1 MKMSRV
7 SIFFKEAQFLTSRR
21 SELYGTTD
29 FLANCGGLLGLFMGV
44 STLSIVE
51 LVYFCTVRLISN
63 LRMRRKTRKELS
75 LAARKE
81 AWGICK
87 RQNWRLPL
95 YQLNK
100 WQMKRILSLVH

>member
-44 STLSIVE
+44 SMLSIVE
-51 LVYFCTVRLISN
+51 LIYFCTVRLISN
-63 LRMRRKTRKELS
+63 LRMRRKTRKEL
-75 LAARKE
+75 LKAV
-81 AWGICK
+81 
-87 RQNWRLPL
+87 
-95 YQLNK
+95 NK
-100 WQMKRILSLVH
+100 DA